1 MKHQRFSLFN
11 RLKSFKFAGNG
22 LRILIIEEH
31 NARIHVIAAI
41 GVIAAGI
48 IFKISMSEWIA
59 VVFSIAVVFVTEIIN
74 SSIENLADFVSP
86 AKHEKIKKIKDLSAA
101 GVLLGAIAA
110 TIVGLI
116 VFIPRILS
124 LY

>member
-1 MKHQRFSLFN
+1 MKQQRFSLFN
-11 RLKSFKFAGNG
+11 RLKSFKYAGNG

-124 LY
+124 LF

>member
-48 IFKISMSEWIA
+48 IFEISMSEWIA

-124 LY
+124 LF

>member
-124 LY
+124 LF